1 MTMPSVR
8 SLWGMAFALSLGA
21 AISLGMAR
29 FSYGMLLPPMREDL
43 AWSYTLAGAMNTANA
58 LGYLLGAMALP
69 RMLRRWDAVQVFMAG
84 AVLTSVFMGL
94 SGFFTQAEPLL
105 LQRCLAG
112 LSSAWVFVAGG
123 LLAARL
129 GNLHPPS
136 AGWLLGLYY
145 GGTGWG
151 IILSALSLPPVMAQA
166 HEQGVAHPWVWA
178 WWWLCGVC
186 ALCCVAMWW
195 PLKRCAVWQCASWWN
210 PSPESNAP
218 APKDFSWPT
227 LTFALAGYGLFGV
240 GYIGYMTFVVA
251 LLRDQGQSESAL
263 MVFYALLGCAVLVSS
278 RLWSGLLNRA
288 KAGGALA
295 ILNALLGLATI
306 VPAWTPNAVAV
317 MASGLLFGAVF
328 LSVVASSTALVRHN
342 LPASQWATGISAFTM
357 VFATGQ
363 IIGPVVVGWISDG
376 PGGLARGL
384 VFSAAA
390 LWLGAALA
398 WRQKPL

>member
-58 LGYLLGAMALP
+58 LGYLLGALALP

-84 AVLTSVFMGL
+84 AILTSVFMGL

-105 LQRCLAG
+105 LQRGLAG

-151 IILSALSLPPVMAQA
+151 IILSALSLSPVMAQA
-166 HEQGVAHPWVWA
+166 QAQGLAHPWVWA
-178 WWWLCGVC
+178 WWWLSAVC
-186 ALCCVAMWW
+186 AACCLAMWW
-195 PLKRCAVWQCASWWN
+195 PLKRCAMWQRQGWLGQ
-210 PSPESNAP
+210 AP
-218 APKDFSWPT
+218 DQSTADPKVFSWHP
-227 LTFALAGYGLFGV
+227 LSFALIGYALFGV
-240 GYIGYMTFVVA
+240 GYIGYMTFVMA
-251 LLRDQGQSESAL
+251 LLRAQGQSEGAL
-263 MVFYALLGCAVLVSS
+263 MVFYALLGCAVLLSS

-295 ILNALLGLATI
+295 ALNALLGVATI
-306 VPAWTPNAVAV
+306 VPALTAHAGAV
-317 MASGLLFGAVF
+317 MVSGLLFGAVF
-328 LSVVASSTALVRHN
+328 LSVVASTTALVRHN
-342 LPASQWATGISAFTM
+342 LPASQWAAGISAFTI
-357 VFATGQ
+357 VFAMGQ

-384 VFSAAA
+384 VFSALA
-390 LWLGAALA
+390 LLLGAALA